1 MHPIERLRY
10 VARAGSGAG
19 PSLLVREAAAAL
31 ASIGSDPA
39 GMVTG
44 CRRLISRHPG
54 AGPLWWLSAR
64 VLHAADPVAEA
75 WRAAA
80 EVDEDPT
87 DGVLAAHLP
96 DDTTVTVLGWPEL
109 ASEALKRRGDIEPLV
124 VESGGDGYDLVRRL
138 THYDVD
144 AVAVPEAG
152 LGAAVAE
159 SGLVLLEA
167 SALGPEAFVAP
178 LGSMA
183 AAAVA
188 RTLGRPVWVVAGVGR
203 VLPGRLFEA
212 LVHQLTADD
221 DPWDLA
227 DELVPLSLADAVV
240 GPDGPEQPAEAV
252 KRADCPIAP
261 ELLKGAR

>member
-19 PSLLVREAAAAL
+19 PSLLVREAAGAL
-31 ASIGSDPA
+31 ASIGDDPA

-44 CRRLISRHPG
+44 CRRLLSRHPS

-64 VLHAADPVAEA
+64 VLHAPDPMAEA
-75 WRAAA
+75 WRAAEEIDDDA
-80 EVDEDPT
+80 T

-96 DDTTVTVLGWPEL
+96 DEATVTVIGWPEL
-109 ASEALKRRGDIEPLV
+109 ASEALKRRGDVEPLV

-138 THYDVD
+138 TRFDVE
-144 AVAVPEAG
+144 AVSVPEHGVA
-152 LGAAVAE
+152 AAVAE
-159 SGLVLLEA
+159 SDLVLLEA
-167 SALGPEAFVAP
+167 SALGPAAFVAP
-178 LGSMA
+178 QGSHA

-188 RTLGRPVWVVAGVGR
+188 RAGGTPVWVVAGVGR
-203 VLPGRLFEA
+203 VLPSRLFDA
-212 LVHQLTADD
+212 LTDQLGSDD
-221 DPWDLA
+221 DPWDVA
-227 DELVPLSLADAVV
+227 DEVVPLALVDCVIGPAGPQPPEDA
-240 GPDGPEQPAEAV
+240 A